1 MRPGS
6 TPAQKLNR
14 WRGGIVHGESEVD
27 LQSRFTFVLP
37 LNQNHQPETT
47 AKNTMNRGV
56 VLLAEDNFINSEMI
70 FEYLGALGY
79 QVIIAQNG
87 EEVLEKAWKIQPDII
102 LMDIQMPKLDGL
114 EATRLLRTD
123 PRFAS
128 TPIIALTALA
138 MLGDRERCL
147 EAGVNEYLT
156 KPVSLKKLSEIVEK
170 LTS

>member
-6 TPAQKLNR
+6 TAAQKLNR
-14 WRGGIVHGESEVD
+14 WRGEIVHVESEVD
-27 LQSRFTFVLP
+27 LQSRFTFVLS
-37 LNQNHQPETT
+37 LNQNLPPQTT
-47 AKNTMNRGV
+47 AKNIMNRGV
-56 VLLAEDNFINSEMI
+56 VLLAEDNRINSEMVS
-70 FEYLGALGY
+70 EYLGALGY

-87 EEVLEKAWKIQPDII
+87 EEVLEKASEIQPNII

-138 MLGDRERCL
+138 MLGDRERCF

-156 KPVSLKKLSEIVEK
+156 KPLRLKKLSEIVEK
-170 LTS
+170 LIG